1 MSVTVYGQ
9 KELPIPSRVI
19 VDGDSGIFYNK
30 KEELILLYHLEQK
43 KIIKSKIDSLEFIN
57 DSITSVLIDCEKNLK
72 GSQVDFNKFSQNN
85 YNTKVELVDKKI
97 DNVLLENQISSEKKK
112 TRLWRKTALGTA
124 VFAVGAIGFG
134 VTGLWL
140 PALAVV
146 TVTEIAIIFTKREK

>member
-85 YNTKVELVDKKI
+85 YNTKVELEDKKI

-112 TRLWRKTALGTA
+112 TKLWKKTALGTA

>member
-1 MSVTVYGQ
+1 VTVYGQ

-43 KIIKSKIDSLEFIN
+43 KIIKSKIDSLEFVN
-57 DSITSVLIDCEKNLK
+57 DSIMSELIECEKKLK
-72 GSQVDFNKFSQNN
+72 GSQIDFNKFSQDN
-85 YNTKVELVDKKI
+85 YNTKVELEDKKI
-97 DNVLLENQISSEKKK
+97 DNVFLENQISSEKKK
-112 TRLWRKTALGTA
+112 TKMWRKTSLGTA

-134 VTGLWL
+134 ITGLWL

-146 TVTEIAIIFTKREK
+146 TVTEIAIIFTKRDE